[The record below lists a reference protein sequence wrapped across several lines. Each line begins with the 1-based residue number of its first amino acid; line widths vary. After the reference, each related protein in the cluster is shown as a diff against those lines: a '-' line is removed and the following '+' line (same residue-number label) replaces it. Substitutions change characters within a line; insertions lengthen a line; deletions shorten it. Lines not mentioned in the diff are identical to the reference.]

1 MKIVIQRVKKA
12 SVSVSGEVVGKI
24 NIGLL
29 LLIGIGEEDTEKE
42 AETLAEKTLKLR
54 IMADEKGLMNL
65 SVKDV
70 AGELLAVSQF
80 TLYADTSGGNR
91 PSFVKAAKPEKA
103 LPIYNCFVEKLKAS
117 GISVQ
122 TGRFGEYM
130 EINAVL
136 VGPVTILT

>member
-136 VGPVTILT
+136 DGPVTILT